1 MIRTW
6 KTSDKHMKNKKQHT
20 QPTDL
25 VSTGVEEV
33 AQADYVAVVQLPH
46 DLQLTVLNKTQTKG
60 THYILVAHHIYESLE
75 ILKAQLGSVYA

>member
-1 MIRTW
+1 MWTDILFNAVLVWTKEKNPIIR
-6 KTSDKHMKNKKQHT
+6 KTRVRVDSSKRQHI

-46 DLQLTVLNKTQTKG
+46 DLQLTVLNKKTKTQT
-60 THYILVAHHIYESLE
+60 TH
-75 ILKAQLGSVYA
+75 